1 MMHSD
6 LVYKGVTPACRQGRQ
21 PGFNACTAA
30 GYKQKQLHFFHLTL
44 QTETV

>member
-6 LVYKGVTPACRQGRQ
+6 LVYNGVTQ